1 LLYIL
6 HFADIKDEALTNCSC
21 FSKLSAIAGNEHL
34 KQVQVQRI
42 NGAARSKVIKAE
54 GEWVAKRSDMAI
66 ERMEPVN
73 SSVWCLDQML
83 LTTRSNTRWC
93 RSARSPNS
101 ASSWLA
107 PAETLP

>member
-1 LLYIL
+1 MMN
-6 HFADIKDEALTNCSC
+6 EALTNCSC

-42 NGAARSKVIKAE
+42 NGAARSKAIRAE
-54 GEWVAKRSDMAI
+54 GEWVARRSGMAA
-66 ERMEPVN
+66 ERIEPVN
-73 SSVWCLDQML
+73 SVWCLDQML
-83 LTTRSNTRWC
+83 LTTRSNMRWC